1 MIFISTFA
9 GAKIVQGESHGKE
22 KLVFIG
28 RSRAAAY
35 LLEAKIVQGESHG
48 KEKLVFLAVAEPQ
61 PIFSKQ
67 R

>member
-1 MIFISTFA
+1 M
-9 GAKIVQGESHGKE
+9 QGESQGKE

-48 KEKLVFLAVAEPQ
+48 KEKLVFIGLGRAAAYLLEAKIVQ
-61 PIFSKQ
+61 GWFSL
-67 R
+67 